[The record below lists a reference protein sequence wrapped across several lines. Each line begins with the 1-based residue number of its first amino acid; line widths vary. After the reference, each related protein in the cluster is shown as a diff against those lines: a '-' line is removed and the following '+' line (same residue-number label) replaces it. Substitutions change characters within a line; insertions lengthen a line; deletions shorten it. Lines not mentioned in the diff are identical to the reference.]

1 MTCAPSV
8 DFVAAIRGGREPM
21 TSLERALVVQKI
33 SDAIYAS
40 AEAGDTVT
48 IQ

>member
-1 MTCAPSV
+1 VTSPPSV
-8 DFVAAIRGGREPM
+8 GFVAAIRENREPM
-21 TSLERALVVQKI
+21 TSLEKALVVQKI